1 MFWIFLHPVGC
12 HIAFSRWRV
21 VLGNDCTYDICCTLF
36 VFCPLRALIGSIKT
50 LVRHQSDICTLR
62 AEDSRSPQGSIM
74 TSLRV
79 RISNAFVGAIKN
91 LEFVYR
97 QCEKGENVHRSH
109 ESLEYRRHST
119 GVLVTQFLKRV
130 SQRDFKF
137 SQLCWWRFEVCGM
150 WRRACCLDSD
160 VSNDGGVF
168 ISKSEQTKK
177 DLPCC
182 FVGVA
187 S

>member
-1 MFWIFLHPVGC
+1 
-12 HIAFSRWRV
+12 
-21 VLGNDCTYDICCTLF
+21 
-36 VFCPLRALIGSIKT
+36 
-50 LVRHQSDICTLR
+50 
-62 AEDSRSPQGSIM
+62 M

-137 SQLCWWRFEVCGM
+137 SQLC
-150 WRRACCLDSD
+150 
-160 VSNDGGVF
+160 
-168 ISKSEQTKK
+168 
-177 DLPCC
+177 
-182 FVGVA
+182 
-187 S
+187 